1 MHNGLESTP
10 TVKDAHSPAGQPFY
24 APASFADLPDCPI
37 CKFGTPALRKDRW
50 ICIDCRCDVTKQMAA
65 RGGGHKESF
74 KRPFN

>member
-65 RGGGHKESF
+65 MGGGHKESF